1 MRPEGLAQ
9 RFFAAQEIAREAGRL
24 AVGYIDDLDRLNVEL
39 KGPQDFVSA
48 ADRAV
53 EHLII
58 DRLSVRFPGDAF
70 LGEESHGH
78 GDIGGA
84 ALWVIDPIDGT
95 ANFVRGLAEWVVS
108 IGLLV
113 AGVPTIG
120 VIYHAA
126 SDALYAARRGE
137 GATRNGVAIRVSD
150 RATLAGSLVGLE
162 SSFRGG
168 PAAHVGMMR
177 GIFAHGGEYRRYGSA
192 ALCLA
197 LVAEGRLDAFAEIH
211 LNAWDVAA
219 AIVLVNE
226 AGGWTN
232 DFFAGNGLR
241 DGGPMLAACPGVR
254 DAFAQIADSAES

>member
-58 DRLSVRFPGDAF
+58 DRLSAMFPGEAF
-70 LGEESHGH
+70 LGEESHAH
-78 GDIGGA
+78 GDIDDA

-95 ANFVRGLAEWVVS
+95 ANFVRGLEEWVVS

-137 GATRNGVAIRVSD
+137 GATRNGVA
-150 RATLAGSLVGLE
+150 
-162 SSFRGG
+162 
-168 PAAHVGMMR
+168 MR
-177 GIFAHGGEYRRYGSA
+177 
-192 ALCLA
+192 
-197 LVAEGRLDAFAEIH
+197 
-211 LNAWDVAA
+211 
-219 AIVLVNE
+219 
-226 AGGWTN
+226 
-232 DFFAGNGLR
+232 
-241 DGGPMLAACPGVR
+241 
-254 DAFAQIADSAES
+254 